1 MQAMTKR
8 SDFAPGGLDLK
19 RRGLVGGAVAGV
31 GLAAGLR
38 PHGAL
43 GQAAAPTPID
53 VLLVNATVQG
63 ELRATLEQEAN
74 VRITDGPWQSSTD
87 VVSRVAAPG
96 GTSRWD
102 LVSSTFDF
110 SRPVIMGARA
120 GEEKVR
126 PIDLSLIPNLAHLT
140 EESRAGGIAER
151 GGNTYMVPLYW
162 GFDSVLFNRD
172 VVPENDPFT
181 QSWAPLFE
189 DKYSG
194 RIGWWDVAHQMLMAA
209 GLYLGHAEP
218 EKMDRAQLNEV
229 VRFLISRKRHVR
241 TMYTTFAQGSA
252 LLAGGEIAV
261 GYGIVPMRVELQTR
275 GFPISGAFPKEGVLS
290 LILAAY
296 IPKDA
301 RQPAAAAR
309 VINAILGARYGSQL
323 TRAVGYISASKI
335 AEAGL
340 SADERRAYGYGIFD
354 GSVKHYLLKF
364 PANMNM
370 WIEAWSRVKSA

>member
-1 MQAMTKR
+1 MTKR
-8 SDFAPGGLDLK
+8 STLEFS
-19 RRGLVGGAVAGV
+19 RRGLVGGGAAAL
-31 GLAAGLR
+31 GLGSGLL
-38 PHGAL
+38 PYGAL
-43 GQAAAPTPID
+43 GQGAPTPVD

-63 ELRATLEQEAN
+63 DLRGILEQEAN
-74 VRITDGPWQSSTD
+74 VRLTDGPWQSSTD

-110 SRPVIMGARA
+110 SRPVVMGARP
-120 GEEKVR
+120 GDEKVR

-140 EESRAGGIAER
+140 DESRAAGIEVR
-151 GGNTYMVPLYW
+151 GGNTYMLPLYW
-162 GFDSVLFNRD
+162 GFDSVLYNRT

-194 RIGWWDVAHQMLMAA
+194 KIGWWDVAHQMLMAA
-209 GLYLGHAEP
+209 GLYMGHTEP

-241 TMYTTFAQGSA
+241 TFFTTFAQGSS
-252 LLAGGEIAV
+252 LLASGEIVV
-261 GYGIVPMRVELQTR
+261 GYGIVPMRVDLQNR
-275 GFPISGAFPKEGVLS
+275 GFPINGAFPKEGVLS
-290 LILAAY
+290 LVLAGY

-301 RQPAAAAR
+301 KQPAAAAR
-309 VINAILGARYGSQL
+309 LINAILGARYSSQL
-323 TRAVGYISASKI
+323 TKAVGYISASKLAATGLT
-335 AEAGL
+335 AE
-340 SADERRAYGYGIFD
+340 ERRTFGYGIFD

-364 PANMNM
+364 PTNMNM

>member
-1 MQAMTKR
+1 MTKR
-8 SDFAPGGLDLK
+8 STLEFS
-19 RRGLVGGAVAGV
+19 RRGLVGGGAAAL
-31 GLAAGLR
+31 GLGSGLL
-38 PHGAL
+38 PYGAL
-43 GQAAAPTPID
+43 GQGAATPVD

-63 ELRATLEQEAN
+63 ELRGILEQEAN
-74 VRITDGPWQSSTD
+74 VRLTDGPWQSSTD

-110 SRPVIMGARA
+110 SRPVVMGARP
-120 GEEKVR
+120 GDEKVR

-140 EESRAGGIAER
+140 DESRAAGIEVR
-151 GGNTYMVPLYW
+151 GGNTYMLPLYW
-162 GFDSVLFNRD
+162 GFDSVLYNRT

-194 RIGWWDVAHQMLMAA
+194 KIGWWDVAHQMLMAA
-209 GLYLGHAEP
+209 GLYMGHAEP

-241 TMYTTFAQGSA
+241 TFFTTFAQGSS
-252 LLAGGEIAV
+252 LLASGEIVV
-261 GYGIVPMRVELQTR
+261 GYGIAPMRVDLQNR
-275 GFPISGAFPKEGVLS
+275 GFPINGAFPKEGVLS
-290 LILAAY
+290 LVLAGY

-301 RQPAAAAR
+301 KQPAAAAR
-309 VINAILGARYGSQL
+309 LINAILGARYSSQL
-323 TRAVGYISASKI
+323 TKAVGYISASKL
-335 AEAGL
+335 AESGL
-340 SADERRAYGYGIFD
+340 TAEERRTFGYGIFD

-364 PANMNM
+364 PTNMNM